1 METPITP
8 NDDEVVEEG
17 ILEFTTREEYITCAC
32 NALNSTE
39 SIDAMTA
46 ADKARLNRIRRKC
59 LLILDELV
67 NEMYDEL
74 FDQDEE

>member
-1 METPITP
+1 MENEEPI
-8 NDDEVVEEG
+8 EEEG

-59 LLILDELV
+59 LRILDDLV
-67 NEMYDEL
+67 CEMYDEL
-74 FDQDEE
+74 FEEDEE

>member
-1 METPITP
+1 MAEDSEI
-8 NDDEVVEEG
+8 EQEQES

-46 ADKARLNRIRRKC
+46 SDKARLNRIRRKC
-59 LLILDELV
+59 LKILDSMV
-67 NEMYDEL
+67 GEMYDEL
-74 FDQDEE
+74 FDQDEED

>member
-1 METPITP
+1 MENEEPI
-8 NDDEVVEEG
+8 EEDG

-59 LLILDELV
+59 LRILDAMV
-67 NEMYDEL
+67 IEMHDEL
-74 FDQDEE
+74 FDQEEE

>member
-1 METPITP
+1 MAEDSEI
-8 NDDEVVEEG
+8 EQEQES

-46 ADKARLNRIRRKC
+46 SDKARLNRIRRKC
-59 LLILDELV
+59 LKILDSMV
-67 NEMYDEL
+67 GEMYDEL
-74 FDQDEE
+74 FEQNEED

>member
-1 METPITP
+1 MEAEELPI
-8 NDDEVVEEG
+8 EEDG

-59 LLILDELV
+59 LRILDAMV
-67 NEMYDEL
+67 IEMHDEL
-74 FDQDEE
+74 FDLPEEE

>member
-1 METPITP
+1 MENEEPI
-8 NDDEVVEEG
+8 EEEG

-46 ADKARLNRIRRKC
+46 EDKARLNRIRRKC
-59 LLILDELV
+59 LLILDSMV
-67 NEMYDEL
+67 GEMYDEL
-74 FDQDEE
+74 FDQEYE

>member
-1 METPITP
+1 METQDNKP
-8 NDDEVVEEG
+8 EEQEAEG

-59 LLILDELV
+59 LRILDDLV
-67 NEMYDEL
+67 CEMYDEL
-74 FDQDEE
+74 FEEDEE

>member
-1 METPITP
+1 MEAEELP
-8 NDDEVVEEG
+8 EEAEG

-67 NEMYDEL
+67 NEMFAEL
-74 FDQDEE
+74 FESEEE

>member
-1 METPITP
+1 MEAEELP
-8 NDDEVVEEG
+8 EEAEG
-17 ILEFTTREEYITCAC
+17 ILEFTTREEYITCTC

-59 LLILDELV
+59 LLILDSMIS
-67 NEMYDEL
+67 EMYSEL
-74 FDQDEE
+74 FESEDEE

>member
-1 METPITP
+1 MENEEPI
-8 NDDEVVEEG
+8 EEDG

-59 LLILDELV
+59 LLILDSMV
-67 NEMYDEL
+67 GEMYDEL
-74 FDQDEE
+74 FDQEKE

>member
-1 METPITP
+1 MENEEPI
-8 NDDEVVEEG
+8 EEEG

-46 ADKARLNRIRRKC
+46 ADKQRLNRIRRKC
-59 LLILDELV
+59 LLILDSMIS
-67 NEMYDEL
+67 EMYSEL
-74 FDQDEE
+74 FESEDEE

>member
-1 METPITP
+1 MGNEEPI
-8 NDDEVVEEG
+8 EEEG
-17 ILEFTTREEYITCAC
+17 VLEFTTREEYITCAC

-59 LLILDELV
+59 LLILDSMV
-67 NEMYDEL
+67 SEMYDEL
-74 FDQDEE
+74 FDQEEE